1 MDINNL
7 NWDQHKLTEKGVHS
21 LTMPK
26 EMREVLSRA
35 VTGGHPM
42 IAMHTGKSH
51 IRVYIKDDGIVH
63 TTSSGGGQGRGTAN
77 FEAELRRGH
86 RSVGK
91 DFPRR
96 NESVK
101 AFQKRM
107 TKNQGG
113 DSEQE

>member
-1 MDINNL
+1 MDINNI
-7 NWDQHKLTEKGVHS
+7 NWNQHKLTEKGVHS

-26 EMREVLSRA
+26 DMREVLSRA

-42 IAMHTGKSH
+42 IATHTGGTH
-51 IRVYIKDDGIVH
+51 LRIYIKDDGMVH
-63 TTSSGGGQGRGTAN
+63 TTTTGGGQGRGTAN
-77 FEAELRRGH
+77 FEAELRRSH
-86 RSVGK
+86 RSVGR

-96 NESVK
+96 NESMK

-107 TKNQGG
+107 AKNQGG